1 MTDYKPM
8 KYNKKILFGSIV
20 AVLLLVV
27 VLLTYSN
34 MNGLSNERG
43 LMAQNK
49 SDGENTYGASE
60 DSATDSITDEF
71 GSDMDNNKT
80 MQKEDVIATLKNLY
94 TEGIYHPR
102 VQLEAIE
109 SLVRYLKK
117 MYPNDWE
124 SHVWEYLAAAFPDY
138 ANELFSNYKKLVF
151 YKQWIKDNFAMLT
164 GLPRDRMNELMWDK
178 RKAFFGN
185 DALKIWE
192 LELKQK
198 EVKDVLAEIQD
209 ETNLPFDKKT
219 DFYRHQLEA
228 IYGDIS
234 EAFIK
239 AHQQKMMNQFLE
251 VASVQDDLANMQKA
265 ERQKNLTEFRKSM
278 GLDEDAIKRWDQLDA
293 TRDARWANG
302 LAYMKAREQIINKNT
317 GEDQSQ
323 SLNKLRQHYFGAE
336 AETIAREE
344 MSQFYRFNRP
354 REYGKN

>member
-1 MTDYKPM
+1 M
-8 KYNKKILFGSIV
+8 V
-20 AVLLLVV
+20 AVLVLVV

-34 MNGLSNERG
+34 MNGLSNESS
-43 LMAQNK
+43 LVDQNK
-49 SDGENTYGASE
+49 SDEKNSYGASE
-60 DSATDSITDEF
+60 NSTPDSMTDEF
-71 GSDMDNNKT
+71 GSDLDSNKT
-80 MQKEDVIATLKNLY
+80 MQKYEVIANLKELY
-94 TEGIYHPR
+94 TEGLYHPR

-117 MYPNDWE
+117 MYPGDWE

-138 ANELFSNYKKLVF
+138 AKELFNNYKKLVS
-151 YKQWIKDNFAMLT
+151 YKQWIKDNYAMLT
-164 GLPRDRMNELMWDK
+164 GLPRDKMDEFMWDK

-185 DALKIWE
+185 EALKIWD

-198 EVKDVLAEIQD
+198 EVIDVLSEIQN

-219 DFYRHQLEA
+219 DFYRNQLEA

-239 AHQQKMMNQFLE
+239 AHQQKMINQFLE
-251 VASVQDDLANMQKA
+251 VASVQDDLANMPKS

-293 TRDARWANG
+293 TRDTRWANG
-302 LAYMKAREQIINKNT
+302 LAYMKVREQIMKKTT
-317 GEDQSQ
+317 GEERAQ
-323 SLNKLRQHYFGAE
+323 SLNKLRQQYFGTE

-344 MSQFYRFNRP
+344 LSQFYRFNRS

>member
-1 MTDYKPM
+1 M
-8 KYNKKILFGSIV
+8 KYNKRILSGFIV
-20 AVLLLVV
+20 AALVLVV
-27 VLLTYSN
+27 VLLTY
-34 MNGLSNERG
+34 MNINGFSHKNSLTD
-43 LMAQNK
+43 QNK
-49 SDGENTYGASE
+49 SDGEKAYGASE
-60 DSATDSITDEF
+60 NSTPDSMTDEF
-71 GSDMDNNKT
+71 GSDIGNNNT
-80 MQKEDVIATLKNLY
+80 MQKESVISKLKELY
-94 TEGIYHPR
+94 TEGLYHPR

-117 MYPNDWE
+117 MYLDDWE
-124 SHVWEYLAAAFPDY
+124 SHVWEYLAAAFPEY
-138 ANELFSNYKKLVF
+138 AQELFSNYKKLAS
-151 YKQWIKDNFAMLT
+151 YKQWIKDNYAMLT
-164 GLPRDRMNELMWDK
+164 GLPRDRMDELMWDK

-185 DALKIWE
+185 EALKIWD

-219 DFYRHQLEA
+219 DFYRNQLEA

-239 AHQQKMMNQFLE
+239 AHQQKMMNQFLD
-251 VASVQDDLANMQKA
+251 VASVQDDLANMPTS
-265 ERQKNLTEFRKSM
+265 ERKKNLTEFRKSM

-302 LAYMKAREQIINKNT
+302 LAYMQAREQILKKTT
-317 GEDQSQ
+317 GEERAQ
-323 SLNKLRQHYFGAE
+323 SLNTLRQKYFGTE

-344 MSQFYRFNRP
+344 LSQFYRFNRA